1 MHKAEMNSVRLP
13 VSPQKQFEVNSN
25 THGIDETY

>member
-1 MHKAEMNSVRLP
+1 MHNAEINSVRLR

-25 THGIDETY
+25 AHETY